1 MDDATLNRTLGRA
14 ELTRKANP
22 RDFVLV
28 NLADIVKAKA
38 TGQNVGNSRYYSEG
52 DVAMENFSNGF
63 YDVIATM
70 SRDVGSNRRLSLTLR
85 LPKDFSGEVPRGLWL
100 VSKSGEESHVG
111 LNENL
116 EASLG
121 YEELNEIRLSYC

>member
-38 TGQNVGNSRYYSEG
+38 TGQNVGNSRYY
-52 DVAMENFSNGF
+52 N
-63 YDVIATM
+63 
-70 SRDVGSNRRLSLTLR
+70 
-85 LPKDFSGEVPRGLWL
+85 
-100 VSKSGEESHVG
+100 
-111 LNENL
+111 
-116 EASLG
+116 
-121 YEELNEIRLSYC
+121 